1 MRARASSVGFVGRAS
16 ATRII
21 LAAWPWS
28 EPGAGCDRR
37 LAGLPNS
44 RRSRGAGERSRGSTS
59 VSALDSRPRLACVVE
74 NAGKENGRAPRSGG
88 YSAEIRAGD
97 RSGVLYP
104 VRLGAGA
111 NSFGHARGRK
121 NKAFTA
127 FSASPRHDFSS
138 AFPTEPAMVGRV
150 SDGQIRALNRSRLDS
165 VPNTVGAARGVHFLR
180 RSARRSTI
188 MAKSS
193 DRIRDRHRL
202 IHTGL
207 WS

>member
-28 EPGAGCDRR
+28 EPSAGGDRR
-37 LAGLPNS
+37 LAHVPNS
-44 RRSRGAGERSRGSTS
+44 RRSCGAGERSRGSTNI
-59 VSALDSRPRLACVVE
+59 SALDSRPRLACVVE

-97 RSGVLYP
+97 RSGVLFP

-111 NSFGHARGRK
+111 NPFGPTRGRK

-127 FSASPRHDFSS
+127 FSASHRHDFSS
-138 AFPTEPAMVGRV
+138 AFPTEPAVVGRV
-150 SDGQIRALNRSRLDS
+150 SDAQT
-165 VPNTVGAARGVHFLR
+165 TV
-180 RSARRSTI
+180 
-188 MAKSS
+188 S
-193 DRIRDRHRL
+193 DRNWALTSKALTHSLPL
-202 IHTGL
+202 I
-207 WS
+207 

>member
-1 MRARASSVGFVGRAS
+1 MRAGASSVGFVGRAR

-21 LAAWPWS
+21 LEAWPSS

-37 LAGLPNS
+37 LAGVPNS
-44 RRSRGAGERSRGSTS
+44 RRGCGAWKRSRGSTR

-97 RSGVLYP
+97 RPGVLCP
-104 VRLGAGA
+104 VRLGAGG

-127 FSASPRHDFSS
+127 FSASHRHDFSD
-138 AFPTEPAMVGRV
+138 AFSTEPAVVGRV
-150 SDGQIRALNRSRLDS
+150 SDGQ
-165 VPNTVGAARGVHFLR
+165 T
-180 RSARRSTI
+180 T
-188 MAKSS
+188 
-193 DRIRDRHRL
+193 DR
-202 IHTGL
+202 
-207 WS
+207 

>member
-21 LAAWPWS
+21 LAAWPSS

-44 RRSRGAGERSRGSTS
+44 RRSCGAGERSRGSTS
-59 VSALDSRPRLACVVE
+59 VTALDSRPRLACVVE
-74 NAGKENGRAPRSGG
+74 NAGKENGRAPQSGG

-104 VRLGAGA
+104 VRLEAGA
-111 NSFGHARGRK
+111 NSLGHSRGRK

-127 FSASPRHDFSS
+127 FSASHRHDFSS
-138 AFPTEPAMVGRV
+138 AFPTYLAVVWRL
-150 SDGQIRALNRSRLDS
+150 SYGQTGI
-165 VPNTVGAARGVHFLR
+165 GAA
-180 RSARRSTI
+180 STD
-188 MAKSS
+188 SS
-193 DRIRDRHRL
+193 
-202 IHTGL
+202 G
-207 WS
+207 SGAN